1 MLFALTSLR
10 PTPTSAQVPADT
22 ASLAR
27 LRPGEVAVPVVLAS
41 PALAAT
47 AEPGAGVDV
56 VAAPDDVTG
65 DASVVAAGA
74 RVLRAAGDGGFA
86 SGSSSVVL
94 VAVPERYALAL
105 SGALDRTLTIVIR
118 TG

>member
-1 MLFALTSLR
+1 MLFALSSLR
-10 PTPTSAQVPADT
+10 TTPTSAQVPDDT
-22 ASLAR
+22 ASTTR
-27 LRPGEVAVPVVLAS
+27 LRPDEVAVPVVLAS

-47 AEPGAGVDV
+47 IEPGDVVDV
-56 VAAPDDVTG
+56 VAAPDDITA

-74 RVLRAAGDGGFA
+74 RVLRTAGVGGFA

-94 VAVPERYALAL
+94 VAVPEPYALAL
-105 SGALDRTLTIVIR
+105 SAALDRTLTVVIR